1 MVESLT
7 RIILDTDLAM
17 GAPGSDIDDGFA
29 LALALAEPGLAVDL
43 VTTVGGN
50 SDVETSTRLSL
61 ELLGVLGRTDVP
73 VVRGA
78 DRPLNPAL
86 RRTDRQL
93 DRRMD
98 PQGDRRSGW
107 TGGPAGPVAASEIVT
122 RVMAE
127 PGEVTIVAIGPLT
140 NIALALMLEPRLAG
154 AVREIVVMGGVYL
167 EHTNVG
173 SMPGEYNFWCD
184 PDAAQIVL
192 DSGAP
197 LRLVGLDVTRQ
208 VRLDRDDCAVL
219 ARGGRFARLAAGH
232 TEAWIDFQERVKPRE
247 EIEQGSCALHDP
259 LAVAV
264 VVNPE
269 LVTWQE
275 AHVAVERT
283 SPVTRGVAVADLL
296 MWADPPTPNCR
307 IATAVDADM
316 FRELFLE
323 RIAALP

>member
-1 MVESLT
+1 LGESLT

-29 LALALAEPGLAVDL
+29 LALALADPGLSVDL

-50 SDVETSTRLSL
+50 SDVDTSTRLCL
-61 ELLGVLGRTDVP
+61 ELLEVLCRTDVP

-78 DRPLNPAL
+78 DRPLNPAF
-86 RRTDRQL
+86 RRLDRQI
-93 DRRMD
+93 D
-98 PQGDRRSGW
+98 PQADRRSGW
-107 TGGPAGPVAASEIVT
+107 TGGPAGPVAASEIVA

-127 PGEVTIVAIGPLT
+127 PGQVTIVAIGPLT
-140 NIALALMLEPRLAG
+140 NIALALMLEPQVAK

-167 EHTNVG
+167 GQTNVG

-197 LRLVGLDVTRQ
+197 LRLVGLDVTQQ
-208 VRLDRDDCAVL
+208 VRLDRHDCAVL

-259 LAVAV
+259 LAVAAV
-264 VVNPE
+264 VHPE
-269 LVTWQE
+269 LVTWQK

-283 SPVTRGVAVADLL
+283 SRITRGVAVADLL

-307 IATAVDADM
+307 IATAVDAGA

>member
-1 MVESLT
+1 MGESLT
-7 RIILDTDLAM
+7 RVILDTDLAM

-29 LALALAEPGLAVDL
+29 LALALAEPGLSVDL

-50 SDVETSTRLSL
+50 SDVDTSTRLSRQLL
-61 ELLGVLGRTDVP
+61 EVLDRTDVA
-73 VVRGA
+73 VVGGA

-86 RRTDRQL
+86 R
-93 DRRMD
+93 
-98 PQGDRRSGW
+98 QGTRSP
-107 TGGPAGPVAASEIVT
+107 TEPDGPAGPVAATEIVA

-127 PGEVTIVAIGPLT
+127 PGRITIVAIGPLT
-140 NIALALMLEPRLAG
+140 NIALALMLEPRLAE
-154 AVREIVVMGGVYL
+154 AVQEIVLMGGVYL
-167 EHTNVG
+167 AHTNVG

-184 PDAAQIVL
+184 PDAARIVL

-208 VRLDRDDCAVL
+208 VRLDRRDCAAL
-219 ARGGRFARLAAGH
+219 ARGGSFGRLAAEH

-264 VVNPE
+264 VVRPE

-275 AHVAVERT
+275 AHVAVETASR
-283 SPVTRGVAVADLL
+283 VTRGVAIADLL
-296 MWADPPTPNCR
+296 MWEDPPTPNCR
-307 IATAVDADM
+307 IATAVDAEA
-316 FRELFLE
+316 FRRLFLE
-323 RIAALP
+323 RMSALP